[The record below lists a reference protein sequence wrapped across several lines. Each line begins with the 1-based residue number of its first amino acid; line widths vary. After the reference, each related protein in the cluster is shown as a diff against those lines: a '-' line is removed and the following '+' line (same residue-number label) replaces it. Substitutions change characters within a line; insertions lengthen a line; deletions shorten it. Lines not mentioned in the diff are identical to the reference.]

1 MKRINRRVLVILV
14 MLKLLMPV
22 ALVAAANN
30 FNVAQTTRTFS
41 QTAVHT
47 LLTQF
52 ADPDCTPADE
62 PLQSADFDMTQ
73 PMPDCWLLNGPRE
86 IQIE

>member
-1 MKRINRRVLVILV
+1 MQQRNRRVLLILV

-22 ALVAAANN
+22 ALVAASNN
-30 FNVAQTTRTFS
+30 LAVAHTTRSFG
-41 QTAVHT
+41 QTAVYT

-52 ADPDCTPADE
+52 AEPDCPPAGE
-62 PLQSADFDMTQ
+62 SFRQLNFDMTQ
-73 PMPDCWLLNGPRE
+73 PVPACWLLAGLKE

>member
-1 MKRINRRVLVILV
+1 MQQKNRRVLLILV
-14 MLKLLMPV
+14 MFLLAVPV
-22 ALVAAANN
+22 ALGAASNDSA
-30 FNVAQTTRTFS
+30 VSHTERSFS

-52 ADPDCTPADE
+52 ANPDCPPAGE
-62 PLQSADFDMTQ
+62 PFQQVDFDVTQ
-73 PMPDCWLLNGPRE
+73 PMPDCWLLAGSKA

>member
-1 MKRINRRVLVILV
+1 

-52 ADPDCTPADE
+52 ADPDCPPAGE
-62 PLQSADFDMTQ
+62 SFQQVNFDMTQ
-73 PMPDCWLLNGPRE
+73 PMPDCWLLDGPRE
-86 IQIE
+86 IQRE

>member
-1 MKRINRRVLVILV
+1 MKRKNRRVLLILV

-22 ALVAAANN
+22 ALVTASNN
-30 FNVAQTTRTFS
+30 LAVAHTTRSFS

-47 LLTQF
+47 LLTLF
-52 ADPDCTPADE
+52 AEPDCPPAGE
-62 PLQSADFDMTQ
+62 SFQQLNFDMTQ
-73 PMPDCWLLNGPRE
+73 PVPNCWLLIGPKE